1 MNSLLFVAVQEFLI
15 MANTYNKTIII
26 GRLGADP
33 EIKAGTKTDVTR
45 FSLSCNTLRKDG
57 ATEVQWHRIC
67 AFGKQAQ
74 LCHRY
79 LKKGDLCC
87 IEGRLDT
94 RSYEKDGEKR
104 SSSSV
109 IAERITFLS
118 TKRRADVPNLEV
130 QSQPIEEA
138 VPF

>member
-1 MNSLLFVAVQEFLI
+1 

-26 GRLGADP
+26 GRLGQDP
-33 EIKAGTKTDVTR
+33 EFKTGGKTDVTR
-45 FSLSCNTLRKDG
+45 FSLSNNTVHKDG
-57 ATEVQWHRIC
+57 TSEVQWHKIC
-67 AFGKQAQ
+67 AFGKQAVI
-74 LCHRY
+74 CHQH

-104 SSSSV
+104 ISHAV

-118 TKRRADVPNLEV
+118 TKRRAEIPVVDQDVLN
-130 QSQPIEEA
+130 QNEEA
-138 VPF
+138 IPF

>member
-1 MNSLLFVAVQEFLI
+1 

-26 GRLGADP
+26 GRLGQDP
-33 EIKAGTKTDVTR
+33 EFKTGGKTDVTR
-45 FSLSCNTLRKDG
+45 FSLSNNTVRKDG
-57 ATEVQWHRIC
+57 TSEVQWHKIC
-67 AFGKQAQ
+67 AFGKQAL
-74 LCHRY
+74 LCHQH

-104 SSSSV
+104 ISNAI

-118 TKRRADVPNLEV
+118 TKRRSDAPPPSQDMPNQTED
-130 QSQPIEEA
+130 A